1 MNTGA
6 LIFAHNSETLNYLKM
21 SLIAAGLV
29 KKNLNV
35 PVCLITDQYSIDQTD
50 IDISKYVD
58 YVKLIPRPEINN
70 YRNLNNQRHQF
81 INGNRFSAW
90 KLTPFERTL
99 VIDSDLLVLSDSLAQ
114 HWMSDDF
121 IMCESM
127 NDITGNKLDNDD
139 FRVSDHSIRL
149 RWATAIMFTKNSY
162 TEKIFDLVE
171 YIKQEYRYFS
181 DLYEFDPRNFRND
194 IAFSI
199 ANHIIN
205 GFKEVD
211 THLPSPLF
219 FTDTDTI
226 LSVDAD
232 QILINVVTNSKNV
245 IIPIAGHD
253 IHFLNKKNILDNYQS
268 LWELACLDT

>member
-1 MNTGA
+1 M
-6 LIFAHNSETLNYLKM
+6 
-21 SLIAAGLV
+21 
-29 KKNLNV
+29 
-35 PVCLITDQYSIDQTD
+35 
-50 IDISKYVD
+50 
-58 YVKLIPRPEINN
+58 
-70 YRNLNNQRHQF
+70 
-81 INGNRFSAW
+81 
-90 KLTPFERTL
+90 
-99 VIDSDLLVLSDSLAQ
+99 
-114 HWMSDDF
+114 
-121 IMCESM
+121 
-127 NDITGNKLDNDD
+127 
-139 FRVSDHSIRL
+139 
-149 RWATAIMFTKNSY
+149 
-162 TEKIFDLVE
+162 
-171 YIKQEYRYFS
+171 
-181 DLYEFDPRNFRND
+181 YEFDPRNFRND